1 MHKVIFVQII
11 SQVVFSLGVCYNVIS
26 ECYQN
31 TPTVDVMIFSDCFII
46 GGEKGVCGDTLV

>member
-1 MHKVIFVQII
+1 MFVQII

-31 TPTVDVMIFSDCFII
+31 TPSVDVMIFSDCFII